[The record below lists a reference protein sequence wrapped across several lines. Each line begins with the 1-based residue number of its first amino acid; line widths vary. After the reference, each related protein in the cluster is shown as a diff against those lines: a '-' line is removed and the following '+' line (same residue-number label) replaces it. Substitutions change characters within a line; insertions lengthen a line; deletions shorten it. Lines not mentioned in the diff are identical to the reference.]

1 MGSSSIQKTGL
12 AVTQREWAERFQ
24 PHAHDIRQFLL
35 RRLKCPETAS
45 DVLQDTFLRLMQ
57 SAPAVAIENPRA
69 WLFRIAA
76 NLATDHLR
84 RRQHRGDHL
93 SDEEIRDD
101 IPDARPSAETQI
113 FTKQQ
118 VEILKQA
125 IAELPPKCREVFI
138 LHKFKHLSY
147 AEVSVRLG
155 IARSTVVKHMI
166 KALAHCKRRI
176 DEAST

>member
-1 MGSSSIQKTGL
+1 M
-12 AVTQREWAERFQ
+12 TQHEWAERFQ
-24 PHAHDIRQFLL
+24 PHAQDVRQFLL

-57 SAPAVAIENPRA
+57 SATAATIENPRA

-84 RRQHRGDHL
+84 RQQYRSAYL
-93 SDEEIRDD
+93 SEEEIRDG
-101 IPDARPSAETQI
+101 ILDARPSAETQV

-118 VEILKQA
+118 VAVLKQA

-147 AEVSVRLG
+147 AEVATRLG

-166 KALAHCKRRI
+166 KALEHCKRRI
-176 DEAST
+176 DEASE